1 MQNRRN
7 LKKDFKRDWMLL
19 SMLLPAVIVVV
30 LFCYVP
36 MSGLIISFKNYSAMR
51 GIFGSPWVGMKHF
64 NSFFSSMFFDRLMRN
79 TVLLSVYTLLIGFP
93 FPILFAL
100 LLNEVKQPRLRK
112 VIQTISYMP
121 HFLSLVVVVAI
132 IRIFFQPVGIINRVL
147 ESMGFA
153 AVPFTSEPAWFRT
166 LYVGS
171 EIWQNMGWNAIIFI
185 AAITAIDPNLYE
197 AAEIDGANEFKKFF
211 RIALPLAKPIIAVI
225 ALYYAFAKWNSYYTA
240 LIYLKNQKYWPLQ
253 LVLRQILIAN
263 ENALSALGKAR
274 DAQLAAVVTY
284 KLYIVRAMKYAIIL
298 IASLPMLILYP
309 FVSKY
314 FMQGTMVGSVKE

>member
-1 MQNRRN
+1 MQEKQTMQNRRN

-19 SMLLPAVIVVV
+19 SMLLPAFIVVV

-153 AVPFTSEPAWFRT
+153 AVPFTSDPAWFRT

-197 AAEIDGANEFKKFF
+197 AAEIDGAV
-211 RIALPLAKPIIAVI
+211 R
-225 ALYYAFAKWNSYYTA
+225 Y
-240 LIYLKNQKYWPLQ
+240 Q
-253 LVLRQILIAN
+253 QILHIT
-263 ENALSALGKAR
+263 LTCIVPTI
-274 DAQLAAVVTY
+274 VVVFVMNCGWIMSIGY
-284 KLYIVRAMKYAIIL
+284 EKIIL
-298 IASLPMLILYP
+298 MYSPETYETADVISTYVYRQGILGAKFSYATAIGLFNSVVNMLILLTANYTSQKATG
-309 FVSKY
+309 VSL
-314 FMQGTMVGSVKE
+314 F